1 MSKKNR
7 TYFAICLFLM
17 MILFSISDN
26 VIGALIPTFKSE
38 FSLNNT
44 QISSLIAISSLGYI
58 IFGYIGGIICS
69 KYGYKMLTI
78 FGYFLL
84 ILAFFMGARVHSY
97 ISLIIVFFIIN
108 SGIGTLTILEST
120 AIPIV
125 FISMQA
131 VIMNLTHFFYGLGS
145 SFSQKITGTL
155 IAKGTD
161 WRSIYLYLA
170 LFCTFSF
177 IMTLFAKFPTVSIS
191 KSKDNV
197 SKSEIFKNK
206 LIYLYIIA
214 LGTYV
219 AAETNTGKWL
229 INYIMNNFSGFTEAN
244 SSNYTFIFF
253 AVFSVGRLLGGFVVE
268 KFGYFKTVIKSMIVA
283 FLLFTAGILLKEKGL
298 FLISLSGLF
307 FSIVYP
313 TVVLTI
319 SSVFKKNTAYI
330 TGIIIPLSSVVNMI
344 IGFLFGYMNDKLG
357 TYITFFTIPLCILI
371 SLTSISVL
379 DKKVQNANN

>member
-7 TYFAICLFLM
+7 TYFAICLFSM

-69 KYGYKMLTI
+69 KYGYKILTI
-78 FGYFLL
+78 FGYSLL
-84 ILAFFMGARVHSY
+84 TLAFFMGTRVHSY
-97 ISLIIVFFIIN
+97 VSLIIVFFIIN

-120 AIPIV
+120 VIPIV

-197 SKSEIFKNK
+197 SKSKIFKNK

-214 LGTYV
+214 IGTYV

-229 INYIMNNFSGFTEAN
+229 INYIMNNFNGFTEAN

-268 KFGYFKTVIKSMIVA
+268 KFGYFKTVIKSMIAA

-319 SSVFKKNTAYI
+319 NSVFKKNTAYI
-330 TGIIIPLSSVVNMI
+330 TGIIIPLASVVTMI

-357 TYITFFTIPLCILI
+357 TYITFFMIPLCILI

-379 DKKVQNANN
+379 NKKVQKTND

>member
-7 TYFAICLFLM
+7 TYFAICLFSM

-69 KYGYKMLTI
+69 KYGYKILTI
-78 FGYFLL
+78 FGYSLL
-84 ILAFFMGARVHSY
+84 TLAFFMGTRVHSY
-97 ISLIIVFFIIN
+97 VSLIIVFFIIN

-120 AIPIV
+120 VIPIV

-214 LGTYV
+214 IGTYV

-229 INYIMNNFSGFTEAN
+229 INYIMNNFNGFTEAN

-268 KFGYFKTVIKSMIVA
+268 KFGYFKTVIKSMIAA

-319 SSVFKKNTAYI
+319 NSVFKKNTAYI
-330 TGIIIPLSSVVNMI
+330 TGIIIPLASVVTMI

-357 TYITFFTIPLCILI
+357 TYITFFMIPLCILI

-379 DKKVQNANN
+379 NKKVQKTND

>member
-7 TYFAICLFLM
+7 TYFAICLFSM

-69 KYGYKMLTI
+69 KYGYKVLTI
-78 FGYFLL
+78 SGYSLL
-84 ILAFFMGARVHSY
+84 TLAFFMGTRVHSY
-97 ISLIIVFFIIN
+97 VSLIIVFFIIN

-120 AIPIV
+120 VIPIV

-214 LGTYV
+214 IGTYV

-229 INYIMNNFSGFTEAN
+229 INYIMNNFNGFTEAN

-268 KFGYFKTVIKSMIVA
+268 KFGYFKTVIKSMIAA

-319 SSVFKKNTAYI
+319 NSVFKKNTAYI
-330 TGIIIPLSSVVNMI
+330 TGIIIPLASVVTMI

-357 TYITFFTIPLCILI
+357 TYITFFMIPLCILI

-379 DKKVQNANN
+379 NKKVQKTND

>member
-1 MSKKNR
+1 LSKKNR
-7 TYFAICLFLM
+7 TYFAICLFSM

-69 KYGYKMLTI
+69 KYGYKVLTI
-78 FGYFLL
+78 SGYSLL
-84 ILAFFMGARVHSY
+84 TLAFFMGTRVHSY
-97 ISLIIVFFIIN
+97 VSLIIVFFIIN

-120 AIPIV
+120 VIPIV

-214 LGTYV
+214 IGTYV

-229 INYIMNNFSGFTEAN
+229 INYIMNNFNGFTEAN

-268 KFGYFKTVIKSMIVA
+268 KFGYFKTVIKSMIAA

-319 SSVFKKNTAYI
+319 NSVFKKNTAYI
-330 TGIIIPLSSVVNMI
+330 TGIIIPLASVVTMI

-357 TYITFFTIPLCILI
+357 TYITFFMIPLCILI

-379 DKKVQNANN
+379 NKKVQKTND